1 MKPLMSVQMSGL
13 SELDKALGN
22 LTKATARN
30 VLKRTL
36 TKAAEPIRDEAKR
49 LAPVRTGKLRD
60 SIMISARVKNKV
72 GNAEYSAAMRAGLSK
87 DAARSAL
94 LAARKAGKGTGSM
107 AEVYVGPARGGG
119 VIRYAH
125 IVEFG
130 SVDTAM
136 QPYMRP
142 AWDSQKDVALNLI
155 KGELARQIM
164 AAARRVGRSKK
175 ASADI
180 KYRASMAALLAHEA
194 TL

>member
-1 MKPLMSVQMSGL
+1 MKPLISVQVRGL
-13 SELDKALGN
+13 SDLDKALGQ
-22 LTKATARN
+22 LSKATARN

-49 LAPVRTGKLRD
+49 LVPVRTGKLRD
-60 SIMISARVKNKV
+60 SIMIAARVKNKV
-72 GNAEYSAAMRAGLSK
+72 GNAEYSAAMRAGLGK
-87 DAARSAL
+87 EAARSAL
-94 LAARKAGKGTGSM
+94 LAARKAGKGTGSF

-130 SVDTAM
+130 SNDTPM

-142 AWDSQKDVALNLI
+142 AWDAQKDAALNLI
-155 KGELARQIM
+155 KGELASQIM
-164 AAARRVGRSKK
+164 AAARRVAKSKK

-180 KYRASMAALLAHEA
+180 KYRASMAALMAHEA
-194 TL
+194 TI

>member
-1 MKPLMSVQMSGL
+1 MSVIVSVTGL
-13 SELDKALGN
+13 ADLDKALGN

-30 VLKRTL
+30 VLRRTL
-36 TKAAEPIRDEAKR
+36 AKAAEPIRDEAKR
-49 LAPVRTGKLRD
+49 LVPDPTGNLRD
-60 SIMISARVKNKV
+60 SIMISAKVKNKV
-72 GNAEYSAAMRAGLSK
+72 GNAEYSAAMRAGLGK

-94 LAARKAGKGTGSM
+94 LAARKAGKGTGSF
-107 AEVYVGPARGGG
+107 AEVYVGPARGAG

-142 AWDSQKDVALNLI
+142 AWDSQKDAALNTI
-155 KGELARQIM
+155 KGELASQIM

-175 ASADI
+175 ASEDI

>member
-1 MKPLMSVQMSGL
+1 MSIVVSVSGL
-13 SELDKALGN
+13 SQLDKALGE
-22 LTKATARN
+22 LSKATARN

-49 LAPVRTGKLRD
+49 LVPVQTGKLRD

-72 GNAEYSAAMRAGLSK
+72 GNAEYSNAMRAGLGK
-87 DAARSAL
+87 EAARSAL
-94 LAARKAGKGTGSM
+94 LAARKAGKGTGSF
-107 AEVYVGPARGGG
+107 AEVYVGPARGAG

-130 SVDTAM
+130 SNDTPM
-136 QPYMRP
+136 QAYMRP
-142 AWDSQKDVALNLI
+142 AWDGQKDAALNII
-155 KGELARQIM
+155 KDELARQIM

>member
-1 MKPLMSVQMSGL
+1 MKPLMSVSVSGL
-13 SELDKALGN
+13 SDLDRALGN
-22 LTKATARN
+22 LSKATARN
-30 VLKRTL
+30 VLRRTL

-49 LAPVRTGKLRD
+49 LAPVKTGKLRD

-72 GNAEYSAAMRAGLSK
+72 GNAEYSAAMRAGLGK

-94 LAARKAGKGTGSM
+94 LAARKAGKGAGSF
-107 AEVYVGPARGGG
+107 AEVYVGPARGAG

-142 AWDSQKDVALNLI
+142 AWDATKNQALSLI
-155 KGELARQIM
+155 KGELASQIM
-164 AAARRVGRSKK
+164 VAARRVGRSKR
-175 ASADI
+175 ATADM

>member
-1 MKPLMSVQMSGL
+1 MKPLVSVSVSGL
-13 SELDKALGN
+13 SDLDKALGN
-22 LTKATARN
+22 LSKATARN
-30 VLKRTL
+30 VLRRTL

-49 LAPVRTGKLRD
+49 LAPVKTGKLRD

-72 GNAEYSAAMRAGLSK
+72 GNAEYSAAMRAGLGK
-87 DAARSAL
+87 EAARSAL
-94 LAARKAGKGTGSM
+94 LAARKAGKGTGSF
-107 AEVYVGPARGGG
+107 AEVYVGPARGAG

-142 AWDSQKDVALNLI
+142 AWDAEKETALNII
-155 KGELARQIM
+155 KTELRDQII
-164 AAARRVGRSKK
+164 AVARRVGRSKK
-175 ASADI
+175 ATADI
-180 KYRASMAALLAHEA
+180 KYRASIAALMAHEA

>member
-1 MKPLMSVQMSGL
+1 MSISVSVSGL
-13 SELDKALGN
+13 SELDRALGN
-22 LTKATARN
+22 LSKATARN

-36 TKAAEPIRDEAKR
+36 AKAAEPIRDEAKR
-49 LAPVRTGKLRD
+49 LAPVRPGSGRLRD
-60 SIMISARVKNKV
+60 SIMISTKVKNKV
-72 GNAEYSAAMRAGLSK
+72 GNAEYSAAMRAGLGK
-87 DAARSAL
+87 EAARSAL
-94 LAARKAGKGTGSM
+94 LAARKAGKGTGSFV
-107 AEVYVGPARGGG
+107 EVYVGPARGAG

-130 SVDTAM
+130 SIHTAM

-142 AWDSQKDVALNLI
+142 AWDAQKDAALNII
-155 KGELARQIM
+155 KTELRDQIM

-175 ASADI
+175 ASADM